1 LVKVGLSAC
10 LPLLATLSGCGLTNH
25 MYSVAWTA
33 TLDQPPDARCIES
46 ALTPLPDVFRADLKD
61 RPGGYVVGVHLKP
74 RRQSNDEVRESKAR
88 LEAQLKREGIRNY
101 RDWPDITIVVAP
113 TKRGNFSMGYMGWPK
128 ASDPREVAAQEII
141 QKLADACI
149 PGLSARVKENR
160 DSEWLPYM
168 FNI

>member
-1 LVKVGLSAC
+1 
-10 LPLLATLSGCGLTNH
+10 
-25 MYSVAWTA
+25 MRW
-33 TLDQPPDARCIES
+33 
-46 ALTPLPDVFRADLKD
+46 RAEYLRTELND
-61 RPGGYVVGVHLKP
+61 RPGGYVVGIYLKP
-74 RRQSNDEVRESKAR
+74 QGQSDAETRERKAR

-113 TKRGNFSMGYMGWPK
+113 TKRGNFWMGYTGWPK
-128 ASDPREVAAQEII
+128 ADNPREIAAQEII

-149 PGLSARVKENR
+149 PGLSARVKRNH